1 MNAIKEIDAEVLVD
15 PDTPSYEIWL
25 VTLLF
30 FAANITNVVIVLV
43 YEDDLAEGYPYNWKE
58 TNDSDVEDDFAW

>member
-43 YEDDLAEGYPYNWKE
+43 YEDDLAEWYPYNWKE

>member
-1 MNAIKEIDAEVLVD
+1 MVD

-30 FAANITNVVIVLV
+30 FAANITNIVIVLV
-43 YEDDLAEGYPYNWKE
+43 YEDDLAEWYPYNWKE
-58 TNDSDVEDDFAW
+58 TNDPDVEDDFAW